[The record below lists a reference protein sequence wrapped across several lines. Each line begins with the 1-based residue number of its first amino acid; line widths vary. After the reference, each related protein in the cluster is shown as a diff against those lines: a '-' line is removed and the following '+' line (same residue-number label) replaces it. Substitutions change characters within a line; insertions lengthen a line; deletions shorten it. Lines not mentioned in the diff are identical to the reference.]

1 MRPWRKLREAGGRP
15 RDRGSD
21 PRGEGKKPRESSKWE
36 VGKGHRAH
44 DNMPLGELSKYIDEE
59 IQKREGGASQVPTE
73 DSDDDGEEELPL
85 YRKRKT
91 PVVSLQVEGASET
104 TAQRLCYSCGKATGY
119 CYEQIVARKSICL
132 PLTAVVLI
140 LLFLA
145 WAAAAGYNL
154 PGTGGSPSALPSN
167 KNATTGNDDVDPPPA
182 EILSPPPPAPE
193 TEDDVDEDA

>member
-1 MRPWRKLREAGGRP
+1 
-15 RDRGSD
+15 
-21 PRGEGKKPRESSKWE
+21 
-36 VGKGHRAH
+36 
-44 DNMPLGELSKYIDEE
+44 MPLGELSKYIDEE
-59 IQKREGGASQVPTE
+59 IQKREGGAAQVLTE
-73 DSDDDGEEELPL
+73 DSDEDGEEELPL
-85 YRKRKT
+85 YRKHKT

-154 PGTGGSPSALPSN
+154 PGTGGYPSALPSN
-167 KNATTGNDDVDPPPA
+167 KNATAGNDNVDPPPS

-193 TEDDVDEDA
+193 VEDDFGDDA